1 MVKLPSQ
8 SLTNDLM
15 RNKALQSQSQSHR
28 YIKQDVRVKVCRQ
41 LLIGQL
47 NMHQNN

>member
-15 RNKALQSQSQSHR
+15 RNKALQSQSHR